1 MMENILE
8 TAKSF
13 FNLEGIS
20 HSIVI
25 IGAIVGTISF
35 IGKRILKCQK
45 RRNQKKYLQQRIL
58 KWHEGIQNPGKL
70 PGYRPEYGSTPN
82 KARIEITKE
91 LFEDLKLAAQEENAC
106 LNEKEKKKFRR
117 ALSVILRRNEDL
129 QHRFVGLSD
138 FPIGKYEEIFE
149 KFKTE
154 LPWLKL

>member
-25 IGAIVGTISF
+25 IGAIGV
-35 IGKRILKCQK
+35 IGKWMLAYQK

-58 KWHEGIQNPGKL
+58 EWYAGIQNPREL
-70 PGYRPEYGSTPN
+70 SGYRPEYGSTPN
-82 KARIEITKE
+82 KKRMEITKD
-91 LFEDLKLAAQEENAC
+91 LFEDLKLAAQEENFC

-117 ALSVILRRNEDL
+117 VLSVILRRNEDL
-129 QHRFVGLSD
+129 SIRSVDLSD

-149 KFKTE
+149 KFKAE